1 MNELLQNPFIVF
13 FLTHILLSYG
23 ALFLFMFL
31 EGEIALIIAGIGV
44 HLGILSLP
52 VVAVLAVLAVMLKMT
67 AGYRFGAWLGRKY
80 PESRFLRYIESRI
93 LSFLPQFR
101 KKPFW
106 SIVLSKCIYGLN
118 NAALIFAGYARA
130 NYRTYV
136 RAEILSSV
144 VWLGGMFGLGLFFSS
159 AAMSISHNLHNFA
172 LLIGLFVLGFIILH
186 KIVNLIVE
194 ILEELYAKKHAL
206 TRS

>member
-1 MNELLQNPFIVF
+1 MQELLLHPLTVF
-13 FLTHILLSYG
+13 FLAHILLLYCM
-23 ALFLFMFL
+23 LFLFMFL

-44 HLGILSLP
+44 HLGLLASP
-52 VVAVLAVLAVMLKMT
+52 VVAILAVVAVILKMT
-67 AGYRFGAWLGRKY
+67 VGYSFGAWLGRKY

-106 SIVLSKCIYGLN
+106 SIVFSKCIYGLN
-118 NAALIFAGYARA
+118 NAALIFAGYTQA

-136 RAEILSSV
+136 RAEILSSI

-159 AAMSISHNLHNFA
+159 AAMAISHSVHNFA

-194 ILEELYAKKHAL
+194 IIEELYAKKHAVIK
-206 TRS
+206 T